1 MPGKE
6 KEASTERVAR
16 ARGRLR
22 PLVLA
27 ALLAVLT
34 TLALA
39 GPALADPWPSDNPPA
54 RLSVQHQGP
63 SHSGGGHGAFTAARA
78 YS

>member
-6 KEASTERVAR
+6 KEAPAEGVAR

-22 PLVLA
+22 PIVLA
-27 ALLAVLT
+27 ALLAALT
-34 TLALA
+34 TIALA

-54 RLSVQHQGP
+54 KLSSHHQGS
-63 SHSGGGHGAFTAARA
+63 SHSYGGHDAFTSARA
-78 YS
+78 SS